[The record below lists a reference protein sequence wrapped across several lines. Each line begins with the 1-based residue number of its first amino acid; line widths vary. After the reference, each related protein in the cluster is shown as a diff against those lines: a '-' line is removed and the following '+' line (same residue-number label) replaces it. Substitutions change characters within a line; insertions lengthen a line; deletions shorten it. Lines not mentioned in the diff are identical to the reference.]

1 MSAYT
6 HQMARKAGEAYYEIL
21 RVLNKKDPRDCFA
34 QTSDIFPIECLVMQ
48 YKKAVVLGL
57 SKEANQKMLELC
69 ELIDIED
76 MHDLMRKPIPREM
89 AMDFELG
96 MMFQKEKSRKS

>member
-6 HQMARKAGEAYYEIL
+6 HQIARKAGEAYYEIL
-21 RVLNKKDPRDCFA
+21 KVLNNKDPRDCFA
-34 QTSDIFPIECLVMQ
+34 RTSNIFPIKCLVMQ
-48 YKKAVVLGL
+48 YKKAVSLGL

-76 MHDLMRKPIPREM
+76 MHDLMKKPMPIEM

-96 MMFQKEKSRKS
+96 MMFQKRSN